1 MADPK
6 FSNGDFVVYP
16 SHGVGKVE
24 GVETQEIAGHSLEV
38 IVINFDKDRMTLRLP
53 IAKAKSAGLRNVSSK
68 PQMTNAIDV
77 LKSKGRVKR
86 MMWSRRAQEYED
98 KINSG
103 NPNSVAEVVR
113 ELYRNV
119 NQPDQSY
126 SERQVYQNAMGRLV
140 GELAVVEK
148 IDEEKATK
156 KIEKILE
163 AA

>member
-1 MADPK
+1 MADSK

-16 SHGVGKVE
+16 SHGVGKIKGIE
-24 GVETQEIAGHSLEV
+24 KQEIAGHSLEV

-53 IAKAKSAGLRNVSSK
+53 IAKAKSSGLRSVSSK
-68 PQMTNAIDV
+68 VQMMNAIEV

-103 NPNSVAEVVR
+103 SPRSVAEVVR
-113 ELYRNV
+113 ELHRDTG
-119 NQPDQSY
+119 QPDQSY

-148 IDEEKATK
+148 IDEDKAVK

>member
-16 SHGVGKVE
+16 SHGVGRVE
-24 GVETQEIAGHSLEV
+24 GVEKQEIAGYNLEV

-68 PQMTNAIDV
+68 AKMVNAIDV

-86 MMWSRRAQEYED
+86 MMWSRRAQEYDE

-103 NPNSVAEVVR
+103 NPNSVAEVLR
-113 ELYRNV
+113 ELHRNTD
-119 NQPDQSY
+119 QPDQSY
-126 SERQVYQNAMGRLV
+126 SERQVYQNALGRLV

-148 IDEEKATK
+148 IDEDKAAK